1 MRITGGCHCEN
12 ILYEAEADEKGVGI
26 CHCTDCQKLSAAA
39 YRIVIPA
46 NENNFILLKNK
57 PKIYIKKSDNGAP
70 RIQAFCSECGSHIY
84 ATSTQETD
92 NRTFN
97 IRLGTVDNN
106 RGLIPQKQIWCRS
119 AQSWTFNL
127 NNIPKIEKQ
136 T

>member
-1 MRITGGCHCEN
+1 MKLTSGCHCED

-46 NENNFILLKNK
+46 NEKNFTLLGSE
-57 PKIYIKKSDNGAP
+57 PKIYIKKSNNGTP

-84 ATSTQETD
+84 ATSTQESGD
-92 NRTFN
+92 RIFN

-106 RGLIPQKQIWCRS
+106 QGLVPKKQIWCRS
-119 AQSWTFNL
+119 AQLWAFNL
-127 NNIPKIEKQ
+127 DNIPKIEKQ
-136 T
+136 S

>member
-1 MRITGGCHCEN
+1 MRISGGCHCEN

-46 NENNFILLKNK
+46 NEKNFTLLGSEQ
-57 PKIYIKKSDNGAP
+57 KIYIKKSNNGTP

-84 ATSTQETD
+84 ATSTQESGD
-92 NRTFN
+92 RIFN

-106 RGLIPQKQIWCRS
+106 QGLVPKKQIWCRS
-119 AQSWTFNL
+119 AQLWAFNL
-127 NNIPKIEKQ
+127 DNIPKIEKQ
-136 T
+136 S

>member
-1 MRITGGCHCEN
+1 MKLTSGCHCED

-46 NENNFILLKNK
+46 NEKNFTLLGSE
-57 PKIYIKKSDNGAP
+57 PKIYIKKSNNGTP

-84 ATSTQETD
+84 ATSTQESGD
-92 NRTFN
+92 RIFN

-106 RGLIPQKQIWCRS
+106 QGLVPKKQI
-119 AQSWTFNL
+119 
-127 NNIPKIEKQ
+127 
-136 T
+136 